1 MGERQTRATMTA
13 TVTLLVKLLGIGL
26 EFPRIKFLFRRTV
39 EKGARAIMTATP
51 FHEPSPTRWA
61 GGRLW

>member
-1 MGERQTRATMTA
+1 MTA

-26 EFPRIKFLFRRTV
+26 EFPRVKFLFRRTV

-51 FHEPSPTRWA
+51 FHELADPV
-61 GGRLW
+61 GRRQTVVTHG